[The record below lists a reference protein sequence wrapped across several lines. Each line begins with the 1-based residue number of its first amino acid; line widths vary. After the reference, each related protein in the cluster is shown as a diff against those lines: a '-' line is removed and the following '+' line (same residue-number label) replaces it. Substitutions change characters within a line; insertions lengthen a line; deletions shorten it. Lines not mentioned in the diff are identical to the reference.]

1 MNKQPELP
9 DIDARW
15 QAVRDALEA
24 RQRALRELINA
35 YPPPIPACDAQFNH
49 LLDQRRALAEE
60 LRDLDALRPALTTRG
75 EDVLAAF
82 LRTSQFVE
90 RDTIVAAGRATSG
103 AGN

>member
-1 MNKQPELP
+1 MTQQSETP

-15 QAVRDALEA
+15 QAVRDCLEA
-24 RQRALRELINA
+24 RQRALRAQINA

-82 LRTSQFVE
+82 LRTSQFVG
-90 RDTIVAAGRATSG
+90 RDSVSG
-103 AGN
+103 SGLSA

>member
-1 MNKQPELP
+1 MTKPTETL

-24 RQRALRELINA
+24 RQRALREQINA

-49 LLDQRRALAEE
+49 LLDQRQALAEE

-82 LRTSQFVE
+82 LRTSRFVDGDGVGE
-90 RDTIVAAGRATSG
+90 GSRVHKATR
-103 AGN
+103 

>member
-1 MNKQPELP
+1 MTKQAETP

-24 RQRALRELINA
+24 RQRALRAQINA

-82 LRTSQFVE
+82 LRTSRFVE
-90 RDTIVAAGRATSG
+90 TGQHGQAQRR
-103 AGN
+103 

>member
-1 MNKQPELP
+1 MTKQTDTP

-24 RQRALRELINA
+24 RQRALREQINA

-82 LRTSQFVE
+82 LRTSKFVGGDSVSE
-90 RDTIVAAGRATSG
+90 SG
-103 AGN
+103 LSA